1 MEFPFFH
8 REKSV
13 LLSSNRKLE
22 RKIKELSLQLDE
34 ERQSSSN
41 QRDQVGL
48 EFLEFQGKTWARI
61 QDLSR
66 KSHLSH
72 DRES

>member
-1 MEFPFFH
+1 MEFPFFR

-34 ERQSSSN
+34 ERQSSSSH
-41 QRDQVGL
+41 RDQVGL
-48 EFLEFQGKTWARI
+48 EFLEFHGKTWDRI
-61 QDLSR
+61 QGLSQ

-72 DRES
+72 DKES